1 MGRRF
6 NVKPPRLRSTAVEIH
21 GYSRQVVQVSYGIW
35 DVARSLGGMSGMT
48 EVCRILK
55 HISGDVAREADLL
68 GGLSDAA
75 GRIST
80 IYDKV
85 ENNITINGEKSRQ
98 RFPVH
103 RVATWNVKGSQT
115 VLHGIK
121 ILR

>member
-6 NVKPPRLRSTAVEIH
+6 NVKPPRLRSIGVELH
-21 GYSRQVVQVSYGIW
+21 GYSRQAAQVSYGIW
-35 DVARSLGGMSGMT
+35 DVARSLGGMSGMADI
-48 EVCRILK
+48 CRILR
-55 HISGDVAREADLL
+55 HISEDAAREADLL

-80 IYDKV
+80 LYNKT

-103 RVATWNVKGSQT
+103 RVAAWNTNDSQT
-115 VLHGIK
+115 VLYGIR